1 MEKSRVDEE
10 KKDSWEIESIEILNK
25 LGLRGKAVRVNSI
38 AREHGLFL
46 GWGV

>member
-25 LGLRGKAVRVNSI
+25 LGLRGKAVRVNSLQ
-38 AREHGLFL
+38 ENTGCF
-46 GWGV
+46 